1 MTTTTT
7 MTIHPSSRSS
17 FLALLLG
24 ALAITGGV
32 QAQSGDDSLAK
43 LRSALTFHASF
54 DHGIDADFALGDR
67 KLYWAPSMKLPRVGK
82 LGFPENGAVSHINEG
97 GRFGGALRFH
107 KKVPEIVFFQGEENF
122 AYRTGDWSGT
132 VSLWLKVDPSR
143 ELAPG
148 FCDPIQITPRAWNDA
163 AFFVEFEKRTN
174 SIPFRLGAYADYNI
188 WNPENR
194 EWGKIPFEEKPL
206 VHVEKPPFSGDRWTH
221 VVFTFEN
228 FNTGRKDGVAKLFLD
243 AQLQGALSVRP
254 QTFSW
259 EPPKTLVLLGLSY
272 VGLYDEVALFNRA
285 LSEPEIQTLHR
296 LKDGV
301 RSLGRLP

>member
-1 MTTTTT
+1 MTTTTPIR
-7 MTIHPSSRSS
+7 IHPLSRGSI
-17 FLALLLG
+17 LALLLT
-24 ALAITGGV
+24 ALAITGDV
-32 QAQSGDDSLAK
+32 QAQSGAESLAK
-43 LRSALTFHASF
+43 LRSALSFHASF
-54 DHGIDADFALGDR
+54 DHGINADLALGDR
-67 KLYWAPSMKLPRVGK
+67 TLYWAPSMKAPRVGK
-82 LGFPENGAVSHINEG
+82 PGFPENGAVSHVNEG

-107 KKVPEIVFFQGEENF
+107 RKVQEIVFFQGEKNF

-163 AFFVEFEKRTN
+163 AFFVEFEKQTN
-174 SIPFRLGAYADYNI
+174 TIPFRLGAYADYKV

-194 EWGKIPFEEKPL
+194 EWGKIPFSEKPL
-206 VHVEKPPFSGDRWTH
+206 VHVEKPPFNGDRWTH

-243 AQLQGALSVRP
+243 GQLQGSISARQ
-254 QTFSW
+254 QTFTW
-259 EPPKTLVLLGLSY
+259 EPPETLVMLGLSY

-285 LSEPEIQTLHR
+285 LSDSEIQTLHR
-296 LKDGV
+296 LKEGV
-301 RSLGRLP
+301 RSLGRER